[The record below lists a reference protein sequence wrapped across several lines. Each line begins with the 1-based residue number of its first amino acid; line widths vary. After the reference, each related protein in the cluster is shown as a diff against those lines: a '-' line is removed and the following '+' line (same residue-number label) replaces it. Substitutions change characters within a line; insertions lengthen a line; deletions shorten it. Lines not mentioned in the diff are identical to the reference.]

1 MEKINK
7 DGFFAAAKANRI
19 LVVDVYADWCGP
31 CKMMAPVLEEIAAEL
46 EGKVAF
52 VKMDA
57 DVEKDFIQS
66 YNIMSIPTLLFFK
79 DEELVG
85 KLTGFVPKNKVLQL
99 LAQIS

>member
-57 DVEKDFIQS
+57 DVEKDFIQN